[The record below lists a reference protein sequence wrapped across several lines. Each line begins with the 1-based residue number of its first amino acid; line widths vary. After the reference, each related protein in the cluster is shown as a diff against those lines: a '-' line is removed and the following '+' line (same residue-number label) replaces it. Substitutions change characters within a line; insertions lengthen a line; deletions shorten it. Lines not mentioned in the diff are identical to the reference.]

1 MAKFVVGGLLA
12 ASMILGGLAYRR
24 YVASEKLV
32 RAAAADLGAR
42 GRSLGGEECV
52 GSVLD
57 WGRTCAAMKV
67 VCEEAV
73 APLVHTCLQARDRTD
88 FCRAL
93 GPRLDTHFSFARCRE
108 RGYGR
113 RNRLCAEAYLAV
125 ASHCR
130 ALAEARPTGG
140 GTPSAGLP

>member
-12 ASMILGGLAYRR
+12 ASVILGGLMYRR
-24 YVASEKLV
+24 YVASERLV
-32 RAAAADLGAR
+32 RAAAADLETR

-52 GSVLD
+52 SSVLD
-57 WGRTCAAMKV
+57 WGRSCAAMKV

-73 APLVHTCLQARDRTD
+73 GPLVRTCLQARDRTD
-88 FCRAL
+88 YCGTL
-93 GPRLDTHFSFARCRE
+93 GARLDTHFSFERCRE

-125 ASHCR
+125 VGHCR
-130 ALAEARPTGG
+130 ALTEAGPAGG